1 MKKGYSNLIRPFSL
15 FADLLMINAIF
26 LCFEEIRVLG
36 WSFFIYINLLWI
48 ILSSYSGFYK
58 IYRFTV
64 FFRLITLLAV
74 QFSLFFLAYFAY
86 FGIFEKDAGI
96 NNLLGVFALIFGT
109 IAVFKFF
116 SFYLLKM
123 VRRRGKDFRNVIVLG
138 LDQTTERL
146 IKLFDERKD
155 LGYRYFGFFSD
166 KESSEEKYLGTIKE
180 SREYIMRNQI
190 DEIYC
195 SLEALDKEQIKLFT
209 KFAVKHSKNIKL
221 IPESG
226 EFYGKHFTVEYY
238 ENTLILNVKKL
249 PFDDPKNRLIKRIFD
264 MVFSVLAIVFVLS
277 WLTPLLFI
285 LIKLESKGP
294 LFFKQVREGLNG
306 EKFTCYKFRS
316 MEVNHLSDTVHATK
330 DDERITRI
338 GAFLRKTSIDE
349 SPQFYNVLRG
359 DMSIVGPRP
368 HMNALSKSYQKEIE
382 NYMERHAIRPGITGL
397 AQVSGYRGEVKKRAD
412 IKNRV
417 RMDIFYI
424 ENWSFF
430 LDLKIIMQT
439 VFNVFKGEEKAY

>member
-1 MKKGYSNLIRPFSL
+1 
-15 FADLLMINAIF
+15 
-26 LCFEEIRVLG
+26 
-36 WSFFIYINLLWI
+36 
-48 ILSSYSGFYK
+48 
-58 IYRFTV
+58 
-64 FFRLITLLAV
+64 
-74 QFSLFFLAYFAY
+74 
-86 FGIFEKDAGI
+86 
-96 NNLLGVFALIFGT
+96 
-109 IAVFKFF
+109 
-116 SFYLLKM
+116 
-123 VRRRGKDFRNVIVLG
+123 
-138 LDQTTERL
+138 
-146 IKLFDERKD
+146 
-155 LGYRYFGFFSD
+155 
-166 KESSEEKYLGTIKE
+166 
-180 SREYIMRNQI
+180 
-190 DEIYC
+190 
-195 SLEALDKEQIKLFT
+195 
-209 KFAVKHSKNIKL
+209 
-221 IPESG
+221 
-226 EFYGKHFTVEYY
+226 
-238 ENTLILNVKKL
+238 
-249 PFDDPKNRLIKRIFD
+249 

-316 MEVNHLSDTVHATK
+316 MEVNHLSDTGHATK
-330 DDERITRI
+330 GDERVTRI

-368 HMNALSKSYQKEIE
+368 HMNALSKSYQKEID
-382 NYMERHAIRPGITGL
+382 NYMERHAVKPGITGL

-430 LDLKIIMQT
+430 LDLKIIIQT